1 MKTMVSLRLDEEVI
15 DDLDILV
22 QLGYGVN
29 RSDAIREAV
38 RRYTNEILANRKK
51 KKR

>member
-15 DDLDILV
+15 DDLDILLK
-22 QLGYGVN
+22 LGYGVN
-29 RSDAIREAV
+29 RSDLIREAV
-38 RRYTNEILANRKK
+38 RRYANEVLTTRRV